1 MLSPTRGAQWKPLHT
16 SGRTPFSRAVHGVD
30 SADRIKLSRIDA
42 RIVEIERGSPAERRR
57 LGEMLKALLAARAE
71 IVRWDRR
78 EG

>member
-1 MLSPTRGAQWKPLHT
+1 M
-16 SGRTPFSRAVHGVD
+16 D

-42 RIVEIERGSPAERRR
+42 RIAEVEQGSPAERRR

-78 EG
+78 QG

>member
-1 MLSPTRGAQWKPLHT
+1 MPLERSSALADARSPL
-16 SGRTPFSRAVHGVD
+16 D

-42 RIVEIERGSPAERRR
+42 RIAEIERGSPAERRR

>member
-1 MLSPTRGAQWKPLHT
+1 METTAYP
-16 SGRTPFSRAVHGVD
+16 GRTPFSCAVRGVD

-42 RIVEIERGSPAERRR
+42 RILEIEQGSPAERRR
-57 LGEMLKALLAARAE
+57 LEEMLKALLAARAE

>member
-1 MLSPTRGAQWKPLHT
+1 MLSLTRGAPWEPLNT
-16 SGRTPFSRAVHGVD
+16 FGRTLVSRAARGVD

-42 RIVEIERGSPAERRR
+42 RIAEIERGSPAERGR